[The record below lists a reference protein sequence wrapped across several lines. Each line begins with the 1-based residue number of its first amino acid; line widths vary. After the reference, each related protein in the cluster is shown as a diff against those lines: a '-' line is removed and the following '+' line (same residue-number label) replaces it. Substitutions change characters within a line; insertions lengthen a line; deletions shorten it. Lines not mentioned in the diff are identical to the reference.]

1 MKAQI
6 DVKKLN
12 ASLTEIIEKRVQLS
26 KLTYDS
32 KDYDKIEEELHDLE
46 DDFTDAYG
54 DYLEAALEEV
64 HDKLCPDSDVLLP
77 IAYLAQN
84 YKKTGQNADGTT
96 IYDVENKEG
105 VWVDAD
111 KFPGKDT
118 RLVILPN
125 PLRILF
131 VVDGQ
136 KKVVWEAGK

>member
-1 MKAQI
+1 MTAQI
-6 DVKKLN
+6 DLKKLN
-12 ASLTEIIEKRVQLS
+12 ASLAEIIDDRNKLS

-54 DYLEAALEEV
+54 DYLEAALEKV
-64 HDKLCPDSDVLLP
+64 HDQICPDSDVLLP
-77 IAYLAQN
+77 IAYLALN
-84 YKKTGQNADGTT
+84 YKIVGKNPDGTT
-96 IYDVENKEG
+96 AYDVENKEG
-105 VWVDAD
+105 IWVDAD

-118 RLVILPN
+118 RLVIVPN

-136 KKVVWEAGK
+136 KKVVWEAEK